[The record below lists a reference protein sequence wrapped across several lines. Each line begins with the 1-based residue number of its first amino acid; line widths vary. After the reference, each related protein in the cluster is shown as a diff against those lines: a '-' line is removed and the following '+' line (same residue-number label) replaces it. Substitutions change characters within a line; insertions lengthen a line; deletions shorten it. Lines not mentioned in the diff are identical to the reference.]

1 MERLRAKSFG
11 VDAMSQLPA
20 TAEHLNAG
28 AESSLTPK
36 ALARRVAQRRSVLY
50 AQAISFVIDAVLLL
64 LYFFAGTTAISTPIV
79 YLVSG
84 LTVTFAALFLSEI
97 HFNDRFKDHYLTVPH
112 CISNITLQLFAIYL
126 APEVG
131 FYFVCVNFII
141 LGFGSLRMS
150 AQQSGMVWSYSAIG
164 LSVLFLLSEKPIAM
178 PMTTWIEHALALGCF
193 VTATGRCAFA
203 GLYGSS
209 LREALYKNANELK
222 RAYARIEELA
232 DTDELTGTF
241 NRRCIMKNLEE
252 EIVRAQRSGRA
263 CTVAMIDLDFFKRV
277 NDRFGHPIGD
287 EVLRTFGL
295 ILFANI
301 REIDKIGR
309 YGGEE
314 FLLILPEA
322 GIGEATKALDRLR
335 SMVAEVDWPTIASG
349 LQVTMSAGT
358 AQVRDGDTSES
369 LLTRADE
376 ALYRAK
382 AKGRNRVIA
391 A

>member
-1 MERLRAKSFG
+1 MIPQRPATMERL
-11 VDAMSQLPA
+11 DAAADP
-20 TAEHLNAG
+20 
-28 AESSLTPK
+28 SLTPK
-36 ALARRVAQRRSVLY
+36 ALVRRVAQRRSAVY
-50 AQAISFVIDAVLLL
+50 AQALSYVVDAILLL
-64 LYFFAGTTAISTPIV
+64 LYFFAGVTPISTPIV
-79 YLVSG
+79 YLVG
-84 LTVTFAALFLSEI
+84 GVTATLTALLLSEI
-97 HFNDRFKDHYLTVPH
+97 HFNDRFKDHYLTVPN
-112 CISNITLQLFAIYL
+112 CISNITIQLLGIYL

-141 LGFGSLRMS
+141 LGIGSLRMT
-150 AQQSGMVWSYSAIG
+150 AQQTGLVWSYSTIG
-164 LSVLFLLSEKPIAM
+164 LSMLFLLGEKPIAM
-178 PMTTWIEHALALGCF
+178 PMTTWAEHALALACF

-203 GLYGSS
+203 GLYGSA

-232 DTDELTGTF
+232 DTDELTGTL
-241 NRRCIMKNLEE
+241 NRRCIMKNLEQ

-263 CTVAMIDLDFFKRV
+263 CTVAMIDLDFFKRI
-277 NDRFGHPIGD
+277 NDRFGHPVGD

-295 ILFANI
+295 VLFANI

-322 GIGEATKALDRLR
+322 GIHDAAQAVDRLR
-335 SMVAEVDWPTIASG
+335 SVVAEVDWATIASG
-349 LQVTMSAGT
+349 LQVTMSAGAAEIRT
-358 AQVRDGDTSES
+358 GDTGES

-382 AKGRNRVIA
+382 AEGRNRVVA

>member
-1 MERLRAKSFG
+1 MIPQRPATMERL
-11 VDAMSQLPA
+11 DAAADP
-20 TAEHLNAG
+20 
-28 AESSLTPK
+28 SLTPK
-36 ALARRVAQRRSVLY
+36 ALVRRVAQRRSAVY
-50 AQAISFVIDAVLLL
+50 AQALSYVVDAILLL
-64 LYFFAGTTAISTPIV
+64 LYFLAGVTPISTPIV
-79 YLVSG
+79 YLVG
-84 LTVTFAALFLSEI
+84 GVTATLTALLLSEI
-97 HFNDRFKDHYLTVPH
+97 HFNDRFKDHYLTVPN
-112 CISNITLQLFAIYL
+112 CISNITIQLLGIYL

-141 LGFGSLRMS
+141 LGIGSLRMT
-150 AQQSGMVWSYSAIG
+150 AQQTGLVWSYSTIG
-164 LSVLFLLSEKPIAM
+164 LSMLFLLGEKPIAM
-178 PMTTWIEHALALGCF
+178 PMTTWAEHALALACF

-203 GLYGSS
+203 GLYGSA

-232 DTDELTGTF
+232 DTDELTGTL
-241 NRRCIMKNLEE
+241 NRRCIMKNLEQ

-263 CTVAMIDLDFFKRV
+263 CTVAMIDLDFFKRI
-277 NDRFGHPIGD
+277 NDRFGHPVGD

-295 ILFANI
+295 VLFANI

-322 GIGEATKALDRLR
+322 GIHDAAQAVDRLR
-335 SMVAEVDWPTIASG
+335 SVVAEVDWATIASG
-349 LQVTMSAGT
+349 LQVTMSAGAAEIRT
-358 AQVRDGDTSES
+358 GDTGES

-382 AKGRNRVIA
+382 AEGRNRVVA

>member
-1 MERLRAKSFG
+1 
-11 VDAMSQLPA
+11 
-20 TAEHLNAG
+20 
-28 AESSLTPK
+28 
-36 ALARRVAQRRSVLY
+36 
-50 AQAISFVIDAVLLL
+50 
-64 LYFFAGTTAISTPIV
+64 
-79 YLVSG
+79 
-84 LTVTFAALFLSEI
+84 
-97 HFNDRFKDHYLTVPH
+97 
-112 CISNITLQLFAIYL
+112 
-126 APEVG
+126 
-131 FYFVCVNFII
+131 
-141 LGFGSLRMS
+141 
-150 AQQSGMVWSYSAIG
+150 
-164 LSVLFLLSEKPIAM
+164 
-178 PMTTWIEHALALGCF
+178 
-193 VTATGRCAFA
+193 
-203 GLYGSS
+203 
-209 LREALYKNANELK
+209 LYKNANELK

-241 NRRCIMKNLEE
+241 NRRCIMKNLEQ

-263 CTVAMIDLDFFKRV
+263 CTVAMIDLDFFKSV

-322 GIGEATKALDRLR
+322 GIGEATKALNRLR
-335 SMVAEVDWPTIASG
+335 SMVSEVDWPTIASG

-358 AQVRDGDTSES
+358 AQVREADTGES

-382 AKGRNRVIA
+382 AEGRNRVIA

>member
-1 MERLRAKSFG
+1 MIPQRPATMERLDVAA
-11 VDAMSQLPA
+11 DP
-20 TAEHLNAG
+20 
-28 AESSLTPK
+28 SLTPK
-36 ALARRVAQRRSVLY
+36 ALARRVAQRRSALF
-50 AQAISFVIDAVLLL
+50 AQALSYVVDAILLL
-64 LYFFAGTTAISTPIV
+64 LYFFAGTTPISTPIV
-79 YLVSG
+79 YLVG
-84 LTVTFAALFLSEI
+84 GVTATLTALLLSEI
-97 HFNDRFKDHYLTVPH
+97 HFNDRFKDHYLTVPN
-112 CISNITLQLFAIYL
+112 CISNITIQLLGIYL

-141 LGFGSLRMS
+141 LGIGSLRMT
-150 AQQSGMVWSYSAIG
+150 AQQTGLVWSYSTIG
-164 LSVLFLLSEKPIAM
+164 LSMLFLLGEKPIAM
-178 PMTTWIEHALALGCF
+178 PMTTWAEHALALACF

-203 GLYGSS
+203 GLYGSA

-232 DTDELTGTF
+232 DTDELTGTL
-241 NRRCIMKNLEE
+241 NRRCIMKNLEQ

-263 CTVAMIDLDFFKRV
+263 CTVAMIDLDFFKRI
-277 NDRFGHPIGD
+277 NDRFGHPVGD

-295 ILFANI
+295 VLFANI

-322 GIGEATKALDRLR
+322 GIHDAAQAVDRLR
-335 SMVAEVDWPTIASG
+335 SVVAEVDWPTIASG
-349 LQVTMSAGT
+349 LQVTMSAG
-358 AQVRDGDTSES
+358 AAEIRAGDTGES

-382 AKGRNRVIA
+382 AEGRNRVVA

>member
-1 MERLRAKSFG
+1 MERL
-11 VDAMSQLPA
+11 DAAADP
-20 TAEHLNAG
+20 
-28 AESSLTPK
+28 SLTPK
-36 ALARRVAQRRSVLY
+36 ALVRRVAQRRSAVY
-50 AQAISFVIDAVLLL
+50 AQALSYVVDAILLL
-64 LYFFAGTTAISTPIV
+64 LYFLAGVTPISTPIV
-79 YLVSG
+79 YLVG
-84 LTVTFAALFLSEI
+84 GVTATLTALLLSEI
-97 HFNDRFKDHYLTVPH
+97 HFNDRFKDHYLTVPN
-112 CISNITLQLFAIYL
+112 CISNITIQLLGIYL

-141 LGFGSLRMS
+141 LGIGSLRMT
-150 AQQSGMVWSYSAIG
+150 AQQTGLVWSYSTIG
-164 LSVLFLLSEKPIAM
+164 LSMLFLLGEKPIAM
-178 PMTTWIEHALALGCF
+178 PMTTWAEHALALACF

-203 GLYGSS
+203 GLYGSA

-232 DTDELTGTF
+232 DTDELTGTL
-241 NRRCIMKNLEE
+241 NRRCIMKNLEQ

-263 CTVAMIDLDFFKRV
+263 CTVAMIDLDFFKRI
-277 NDRFGHPIGD
+277 NDRFGHPVGD

-295 ILFANI
+295 VLFANI

-322 GIGEATKALDRLR
+322 GIHDAAQAIDRLR
-335 SMVAEVDWPTIASG
+335 SVVAEVDWPTIESG
-349 LQVTMSAGT
+349 LQVTMSAGAT
-358 AQVRDGDTSES
+358 EVRAGDTGES

-382 AKGRNRVIA
+382 AEGRNRVVA

>member
-1 MERLRAKSFG
+1 MIPQRPATMERL
-11 VDAMSQLPA
+11 DAAADP
-20 TAEHLNAG
+20 
-28 AESSLTPK
+28 SLTPK
-36 ALARRVAQRRSVLY
+36 ALVRRVAQRRSAVY
-50 AQAISFVIDAVLLL
+50 AQALSYVVDAILLL
-64 LYFFAGTTAISTPIV
+64 LYFLAGVTPISTPIV
-79 YLVSG
+79 YLVG
-84 LTVTFAALFLSEI
+84 GVTATLTALLLSEI
-97 HFNDRFKDHYLTVPH
+97 HFNDRFKDHYLTVPN
-112 CISNITLQLFAIYL
+112 CISNITIQLLGIYL

-141 LGFGSLRMS
+141 LGIGSLRMT
-150 AQQSGMVWSYSAIG
+150 AQQTGLVWSYSTIG
-164 LSVLFLLSEKPIAM
+164 LSMLFLLGEKPIAM
-178 PMTTWIEHALALGCF
+178 PMTTWAEHALALACF

-203 GLYGSS
+203 GLYGSA

-232 DTDELTGTF
+232 DTDELTGTL
-241 NRRCIMKNLEE
+241 NRRCIMKNLEQ

-263 CTVAMIDLDFFKRV
+263 CTVAMIDLDFFKRI
-277 NDRFGHPIGD
+277 NDRFGHPVGD

-295 ILFANI
+295 VLFANI

-322 GIGEATKALDRLR
+322 GIHDAAQAIDRLR
-335 SMVAEVDWPTIASG
+335 SVVAEVDWATIASG
-349 LQVTMSAGT
+349 LQVTMSAGAAEIRT
-358 AQVRDGDTSES
+358 GDTGES

-382 AKGRNRVIA
+382 AEGRNRVVA

>member
-1 MERLRAKSFG
+1 M
-11 VDAMSQLPA
+11 
-20 TAEHLNAG
+20 EHLDA
-28 AESSLTPK
+28 AADPSLTPK
-36 ALARRVAQRRSVLY
+36 ALARRVAQRRSVLF
-50 AQAISFVIDAVLLL
+50 AQALSFVIDGVLLL
-64 LYFFAGTTAISTPIV
+64 LYFFAGTTPISTPIV
-79 YLVSG
+79 YLVGG
-84 LTVTFAALFLSEI
+84 LTNTLAALFLSEI

-112 CISNITLQLFAIYL
+112 CVSNITIQLLGIYL

-141 LGFGSLRMS
+141 LGIGSLRMS
-150 AQQSGMVWSYSAIG
+150 AQQTGLVWSYSTVG
-164 LSVLFLLSEKPIAM
+164 LSALFLLSEKPIAM
-178 PMTTWIEHALALGCF
+178 PMMTWTEHALALACF

-203 GLYGSS
+203 GLYGSA
-209 LREALYKNANELK
+209 LREALYKSGNELK

-232 DTDELTGTF
+232 DTDELTGTL
-241 NRRCIMKNLEE
+241 NRRCIMKNLEQE
-252 EIVRAQRSGRA
+252 VVRAQRSGRA
-263 CTVAMIDLDFFKRV
+263 CTVAMIDLDFFKGI
-277 NDRFGHPIGD
+277 NDRFGHPVGD

-322 GIGEATKALDRLR
+322 GIHDAAQAVDRLR
-335 SMVAEVDWPTIASG
+335 SVVAEVDWRTIASG
-349 LQVTMSAGT
+349 LQVTMSAG
-358 AQVRDGDTSES
+358 AAEVRAGDTSES

-382 AKGRNRVIA
+382 AEGRNRVVA

>member
-1 MERLRAKSFG
+1 VIPQRPATMERL
-11 VDAMSQLPA
+11 DAAADP
-20 TAEHLNAG
+20 
-28 AESSLTPK
+28 SLTPK
-36 ALARRVAQRRSVLY
+36 ALVRRVAQRRSAVY
-50 AQAISFVIDAVLLL
+50 AQALSYVVDAILLL
-64 LYFFAGTTAISTPIV
+64 LYFLAGVTPISTPIV
-79 YLVSG
+79 YLVG
-84 LTVTFAALFLSEI
+84 GVTATLTALLLSEI
-97 HFNDRFKDHYLTVPH
+97 HFNDRFKDHYLTVPN
-112 CISNITLQLFAIYL
+112 CISNITIQLLGIYL

-141 LGFGSLRMS
+141 LGIGSLRMT
-150 AQQSGMVWSYSAIG
+150 AQQTGLVWSYSTIG
-164 LSVLFLLSEKPIAM
+164 LSMLFLLGEKPIAM
-178 PMTTWIEHALALGCF
+178 PMTTWAEHALALACF

-203 GLYGSS
+203 GLYGSA

-232 DTDELTGTF
+232 DTDELTGTL
-241 NRRCIMKNLEE
+241 NRRCIMKNLEQ

-263 CTVAMIDLDFFKRV
+263 CTVAMIDLDFFKRI
-277 NDRFGHPIGD
+277 NDRFGHPVGD

-295 ILFANI
+295 VLFANI

-322 GIGEATKALDRLR
+322 GIHDAAQAVDRLR
-335 SMVAEVDWPTIASG
+335 SVVAEVDWATIASG
-349 LQVTMSAGT
+349 LQVTMSAGAAEIRT
-358 AQVRDGDTSES
+358 GDTGES

-382 AKGRNRVIA
+382 AEGRNRVVA